1 MSDSPAPTLVWFRRD
16 LRLQDNPALAAAADR
31 GGPVV
36 ALFVLDDDDAGDWKP
51 GGASRWWLHHSLTAL
66 AKALDSAGTPLILRR
81 GKAADIIEEL
91 IEDTGAE
98 AVYWNRRY
106 EPWAKER
113 DSGIKEALKKRD
125 LDVRSFNGSLLYEP
139 WEITTKQD
147 TPFKVFSPFWREVQA
162 KGDPAEPLPAP
173 KSLTAPKKTPKSDDL
188 DDWSLLPSE
197 PDWAGGLRDTW
208 TPGEDGAAER
218 LDRFLDEAAADYK
231 KRRNLPG
238 VSGTSGLSPHLHFGE
253 VSPRRIWHA
262 ARAASEAR
270 STKSTDQGTATFLS
284 EVGWRE
290 FSYNLLFNNPS
301 LPETSLREEFED
313 FPWREDADGLKAWQ
327 RGLTGYPIVDAG
339 MRELW
344 RTGWMHN
351 RVRMIVASFLIKDL
365 LIHWREGEAWFWDT
379 LVDADLASNS
389 ASWQWVAGCGA
400 DAAPYFRVF
409 NPVLQGEK
417 FDGDGDYVRRWI
429 PEIAELPDSVIH
441 KPWEAKSDVLKKAGV
456 ALGKTYPHPIV
467 DHAGAR
473 KRALE
478 ALETIKKG

>member
-31 GGPVV
+31 GGPVI
-36 ALFVLDDDDAGDWKP
+36 ALFVLDDDDAGVWKP
-51 GGASRWWLHHSLTAL
+51 GGASRWWLHHSLAAL
-66 AKALDSAGTPLILRR
+66 AKALDSAGTPLVLRR
-81 GKAADIIEEL
+81 GNAIDVIDAL
-91 IEDTGAE
+91 INETGAD

-113 DSGIKEALKKRD
+113 DSRIKEALKKRG
-125 LDVRSFNGSLLYEP
+125 LDMRSFNGNLLYEP

-147 TPFKVFSPFWREVQA
+147 TPFKVFTPFWREVQA
-162 KGDPAEPLPAP
+162 MGDPAPPLSAP
-173 KSLTAPKKTPKSDDL
+173 KTLTAPRSTPESDEL
-188 DDWSLLPSE
+188 DAWSLLPRD
-197 PDWAGGLRDTW
+197 PDWSGGLRDTW
-208 TPGEDGAAER
+208 TPGEDGAVER
-218 LDRFLDEAAADYK
+218 LDRFLDRDAAGYG

-262 ARAASEAR
+262 ARAVSEAR
-270 STKSTDQGTATFLS
+270 GAQSADQGTATFLS
-284 EVGWRE
+284 EIGWRE

-301 LPETSLREEFED
+301 LPETSLRAEFED
-313 FPWREDADGLKAWQ
+313 FPWREDPEGLSAWQ
-327 RGLTGYPIVDAG
+327 RGRTGYPIVDAG

-344 RTGWMHN
+344 HTGWMHN

-417 FDGDGDYVRRWI
+417 FDGRGDYVRRWI
-429 PEIAELPDSVIH
+429 PEIAKLPDAVIH
-441 KPWEAKSDVLKKAGV
+441 KPWEAKTDVLKTAGV
-456 ALGKTYPHPIV
+456 TLGTTYPHPIV
-467 DHAGAR
+467 DHSQAR
-473 KRALE
+473 KRALA
-478 ALETIKKG
+478 ALETIKRG